1 MTGRDEDSPKAS
13 RCLKRWPIAQKYRIV
28 EETFV
33 SGASVAA
40 VARRH
45 NANANQVFEW
55 RKLYR
60 QGRLLDRKAA
70 SQVLPGHD
78 LVRIGVFDHD
88 GGIRPLPVV
97 NGHSVPLSPEAGK
110 ASPEVRPGGI
120 IEIELRSGI
129 KVRVDTGIDAAAL
142 RRVLA
147 VVREAA

>member
-1 MTGRDEDSPKAS
+1 M
-13 RCLKRWPIAQKYRIV
+13 
-28 EETFV
+28 
-33 SGASVAA
+33 AA

-45 NANANQVFEW
+45 NANANQVFGW

-70 SQVLPGHD
+70 SQALPGHD
-78 LVRIGVFDHD
+78 LVRIGVVDHD

-97 NGHSVPLSPEAGK
+97 NGHSVPPSPEAGK
-110 ASPEVRPGGI
+110 ATPEVMSPGI
-120 IEIELRSGI
+120 IEIELCTGI
-129 KVRVDTGIDAAAL
+129 KVRVDAGIDEAVL